1 MRKGKVLN
9 SQLIIVSDKIR
20 SGKTTLLANW
30 LKDKNVGG
38 FLTPD
43 LNNFRMFYDILKTSF
58 LPFETNGFSEDV
70 TSIGRFFF
78 LNSTFLRGCQII
90 VDSIGQNL
98 EYFIIDEFG
107 KLELMDEGFG
117 PAINSLI
124 SNLLEKPNQTT
135 YIIVVRDYLVEDFL
149 DKFGLKVE
157 KWEEF

>member
-78 LNSTFLRGCQII
+78 L
-90 VDSIGQNL
+90 DSIGQNL

-149 DKFGLKVE
+149 EKFGLKVVE
-157 KWEEF
+157 WEEF

>member
-1 MRKGKVLN
+1 VRKGKVLN
-9 SQLIIVSDKIR
+9 SQLVIASDKIR

-30 LKDKNVGG
+30 LKDKKVGG

-43 LNNFRMFYDILKTSF
+43 LNNFRMFYEILKTSF
-58 LPFETNGFSEDV
+58 LPFETNEFSEDV
-70 TSIGRFFF
+70 TPIGRFFF
-78 LNSTFLRGCQII
+78 LNSTFQRGCQII
-90 VDSIGQNL
+90 LDSIGQNL
-98 EYFIIDEFG
+98 DYFIIDEFG
-107 KLELMDEGFG
+107 KLELNDEGFG
-117 PAINSLI
+117 LAINSLI